1 MKYKRDNWPLLKFD
15 GDDKVAFKKTS
26 QESIDILDAS
36 KNFEILR
43 TYQIEKFNFFYVSP
57 GIQLT
62 LVFTFVEVIYVL
74 FFPLKIGFSMLKDS
88 TIKAQESQFAIPMIC
103 RNRSLPK
110 TWKKL
115 RKSIRFFPQTVKSSW
130 FWRKPTWTR
139 LDVRITG
146 KSLSII
152 MM

>member
-36 KNFEILR
+36 KN
-43 TYQIEKFNFFYVSP
+43 FNFFYVSP

-115 RKSIRFFPQTVKSSW
+115 RKSIRFFPQTVKSS
-130 FWRKPTWTR
+130 
-139 LDVRITG
+139 
-146 KSLSII
+146 
-152 MM
+152 